1 MKANMHDDDR
11 MMSEWLRIQNI
22 KVKKESASVG
32 EPVEREGNGRDK
44 LEIKVKRGGKK
55 YITATIT
62 DDDSYKQR
70 NIREMIC

>member
-1 MKANMHDDDR
+1 MKANMHGDDR

-22 KVKKESASVG
+22 KIKKESASVG

-44 LEIKVKRGGKK
+44 LGIKVKLGGKK

-62 DDDSYKQR
+62 DDDSYK
-70 NIREMIC
+70 

>member
-44 LEIKVKRGGKK
+44 LRIKVKLGGKK

-62 DDDSYKQR
+62 DDDSCKQR